1 MVRNRDMSGSACTR
15 AEQGNHRAGMVGNE
29 KGGHYYP
36 SPLVITWQPL
46 DKLHHTPEPYELII
60 K

>member
-29 KGGHYYP
+29 KRWTLLSFSIGNHLAALRQTPSYP
-36 SPLVITWQPL
+36 
-46 DKLHHTPEPYELII
+46 
-60 K
+60 